1 MPTKKIFYCQTTS
14 LSSADNP
21 KPAKYNNSC
30 RLFWSNA
37 HRRQATKY
45 IHCVID
51 TFTKYVLVT
60 WVKNKKVETV
70 AKDIFSEWFCKFGL
84 PIQIHTDGGK
94 EFVNKIS
101 QELFQLL
108 NVQHTKTNLACSQC
122 NAQGEVLNKTVNKY
136 LAYFVNETTLDWEN

>member
-1 MPTKKIFYCQTTS
+1 M
-14 LSSADNP
+14 
-21 KPAKYNNSC
+21 C
-30 RLFWSNA
+30 RLFWPNA
-37 HRRQATKY
+37 LAAKY
-45 IHCVID
+45 ILSITD
-51 TFTKYVLVT
+51 TFTKCVLVT
-60 WVKNKKVETV
+60 WVKNKIVENV

-108 NVQHTKTNLACSQC
+108 NVQHTKTNLAHPQC
-122 NAQGEVLNKTVNKY
+122 NAQVEVFNKTVNKY